1 MPDTRVLV
9 VDDERSMRELLAI
22 MLRQAGHEVTLA
34 EGGEQAV
41 EVLKNE
47 SFDLVITD
55 LRMRKVD
62 GIAVLRAA
70 KEHSPSTVVLVVTAF
85 ASTETAVEA
94 MKLGAYDYVTKP
106 FKLDEIKL
114 TIANA
119 LERKRLQDENREL
132 RTQLRRERGF
142 ESFVGESR
150 QMVELL
156 DVIRKTADGLSTVMV
171 TGESGTGKELVAQA
185 IHQESPRRTGPFVSV
200 NCGAIPETL
209 MESELFGHMKGA
221 FTGAVANTVGLFAAA
236 NGGSLFLDEV
246 TEVPQ
251 SVQVKL
257 LRAIQER
264 EIRRV
269 GDTRDVKVDVR
280 LIAASNRDVAKA
292 VADGILRE
300 DLFYRLNV
308 IPIQLPPLRERR
320 EDIALLAAHFV
331 RKISAELGKPVKAV
345 SPEALA
351 VLENYRW
358 PGNIRELENVI
369 ERALVLGSGDILAA
383 DALPPDLQQSRAFQ
397 EVLVEI
403 PTDGIDLEVTL
414 DQIEHRYLQ
423 MALARTGG
431 VQTRA
436 AELLRGPRLDPTGT
450 RQGHLEVPVLDL
462 VERDLEVDAVRGDL
476 DEDFLKGARLLE
488 IWRQSVCR
496 ENVPAAENQRSFDH
510 VLELADIAGP
520 TIVFQDRQGLRADR
534 LHGLAELGGD
544 FPDEVRGEE
553 RDILSALP

>member
-22 MLRQAGHEVTLA
+22 MLKQAGHDVTVA
-34 EGGEQAV
+34 DGGEAAIRALQS
-41 EVLKNE
+41 NT
-47 SFDLVITD
+47 FDLVIND
-55 LRMRKVD
+55 LRMRQVD
-62 GIAVLRAA
+62 GLAVLRAT
-70 KEHSPSTVVLVVTAF
+70 KEHSPQTVVLVVTAF

-94 MKLGAYDYVTKP
+94 MKLGAYDYLTKP

-119 LERKRLQDENREL
+119 LERKRLQDEN
-132 RTQLRRERGF
+132 
-142 ESFVGESR
+142 
-150 QMVELL
+150 
-156 DVIRKTADGLSTVMV
+156 
-171 TGESGTGKELVAQA
+171 
-185 IHQESPRRTGPFVSV
+185 
-200 NCGAIPETL
+200 ETL
-209 MESELFGHMKGA
+209 MESALFGHVKGA
-221 FTGAVANTVGLFAAA
+221 FTGAVAETIGLFSAAA
-236 NGGSLFLDEV
+236 GGTLFLDEI
-246 TEVPQ
+246 TEVPS

-320 EDIALLAAHFV
+320 EDISLLAEHFV
-331 RKISAELGKPVKAV
+331 RKISAELGKVVRGV

-369 ERALVLGSGDILAA
+369 ERALVLGSGDVLEA
-383 DALPPDLQQSRAFQ
+383 DALPPDLQQSRATQ
-397 EVLVEI
+397 EVPVEI
-403 PTDGIDLEVTL
+403 PADGLDLEATL
-414 DQIEHRYLQ
+414 DQIENRYLQ

-436 AELLRGPRLDPTGT
+436 AELLRVSF
-450 RQGHLEVPVLDL
+450 RQFRYKLQKH
-462 VERDLEVDAVRGDL
+462 
-476 DEDFLKGARLLE
+476 
-488 IWRQSVCR
+488 S
-496 ENVPAAENQRSFDH
+496 QRS
-510 VLELADIAGP
+510 P
-520 TIVFQDRQGLRADR
+520 S
-534 LHGLAELGGD
+534 
-544 FPDEVRGEE
+544 P
-553 RDILSALP
+553 S